1 MSSIFFYI
9 FLAIGLS
16 MDAFSLALAYG
27 TNKPIK
33 KNIFILSLLVGSF
46 HFIMPNLG
54 NIIGN
59 SILKGF
65 ILYGNIITGLV
76 FLFLTIQML
85 LSFKEKEEVSTLTS
99 FFEIILFSLA
109 VSVDSFTIGI
119 ALSLENNNLIIA
131 GLIFSIISFLF
142 TFSGLILGRFLSEK
156 SGNISKIIGVI
167 ILFIFTIRYLLNI

>member
-9 FLAIGLS
+9 LLAIGLS

-27 TNKPIK
+27 TNRPRK
-33 KNIFILSLLVGSF
+33 KSILILSTLVGSF
-46 HFIMPNLG
+46 HFLMPNLG
-54 NIIGN
+54 SIIGH
-59 SILKGF
+59 SMLKGF

-85 LSFKEKEEVSTLTS
+85 LSFKEKEELSTLTN
-99 FFEIILFSLA
+99 FIEILLFSLA

-119 ALSLENNNLIIA
+119 ALSLDNNNLLVA
-131 GLIFSIISFLF
+131 GLIFSIISFIF

-156 SGNISKIIGVI
+156 SGNVSKVIGVI
-167 ILFIFTIRYLLNI
+167 ILFIFTIKYLFNL

>member
-9 FLAIGLS
+9 LLAIGLS

-27 TNKPIK
+27 TNKPGK
-33 KNIFILSLLVGSF
+33 KNILILSTLVGSF

-54 NIIGN
+54 SVIGH
-59 SILKGF
+59 SVLKGF
-65 ILYGNIITGLV
+65 ILYGNVITGLV
-76 FLFLTIQML
+76 FLFLTVQML

-99 FFEIILFSLA
+99 FIEILLFSLA

-119 ALSLENNNLIIA
+119 ALSLDNNNLIIA

-142 TFSGLILGRFLSEK
+142 TFSGLVLGRFLSEK
-156 SGNISKIIGVI
+156 SGNVSKIIGVI
-167 ILFIFTIRYLLNI
+167 ILFIFTIRYLLDL